1 MNSEDVQPP
10 PKASDL
16 SKVPSWL
23 LVGFVVGALFVGLLR
38 RDYLVRSSP
47 VQASGGNVEST
58 LASPSPAVRPG
69 EPSLSA
75 VEAIWSVW
83 GEHAVWVEE
92 VTQISI
98 WNTETLAFT
107 DFFEVTR
114 RADSYFFRCI
124 PRLSRPVVDRGLGKA
139 APIQFTGP
147 PVVSVRRP

>member
-1 MNSEDVQPP
+1 MNSEDAQPP

-23 LVGFVVGALFVGLLR
+23 LLGFVVGALFVGLLR
-38 RDYLVRSSP
+38 RDYLVSSSP
-47 VQASGGNVEST
+47 GPERSDKVEPS

-124 PRLSRPVVDRGLGKA
+124 PRLSRPLIDRGLGKA

-147 PVVSVRRP
+147 PVIPARRP